1 MVIFVTHSRISAM
14 KRIVLTL
21 LMSVISIAAVA
32 QMQPDS
38 TFYIISY
45 WEPGENCMYEYY
57 KSEYEIHDGD
67 TTEVTF
73 SRNLQEF
80 KVLSATESSYQLS
93 VDYLDEYSS
102 DPKNNILN
110 QMIIDA
116 NGDNRLVFSTDQ
128 HGAYLSVDNKDELTA
143 MFVGLVDPMLQYMY
157 EEELKNGGEEAKE
170 TMEYTRN
177 MLLELFS
184 NPDYVEEMM
193 VDDLRKLLYFHG
205 TAMKIG
211 ETYSGDVQVSSF
223 FPGVDAPVEAHVE
236 IYVDPELSDSYSA
249 VCRSVKTV
257 SSEKLTESVL
267 MFFKNALDSQG
278 MSEKE
283 AAEALV
289 PLIAELSKI
298 KYSMEEYL
306 SVEVHLASGWPK
318 AVYYDRYVVAES
330 EEKSVVKV
338 NSCEYKI
345 VNHQPLE

>member
-1 MVIFVTHSRISAM
+1 M
-14 KRIVLTL
+14 KRIDLTL

-157 EEELKNGGEEAKE
+157 EEELKNGVSLKLANQRLRHGWTREEAA
-170 TMEYTRN
+170 TT
-177 MLLELFS
+177 
-184 NPDYVEEMM
+184 
-193 VDDLRKLLYFHG
+193 
-205 TAMKIG
+205 
-211 ETYSGDVQVSSF
+211 
-223 FPGVDAPVEAHVE
+223 
-236 IYVDPELSDSYSA
+236 
-249 VCRSVKTV
+249 
-257 SSEKLTESVL
+257 
-267 MFFKNALDSQG
+267 
-278 MSEKE
+278 
-283 AAEALV
+283 
-289 PLIAELSKI
+289 
-298 KYSMEEYL
+298 
-306 SVEVHLASGWPK
+306 
-318 AVYYDRYVVAES
+318 
-330 EEKSVVKV
+330 
-338 NSCEYKI
+338 
-345 VNHQPLE
+345 PLERKYGSKRWGHSRGNLNRLKDLAALGIII